1 MLLWY
6 AIFKDKPQDAS
17 CTEERMPR
25 AMVLQRFDHATALGM
40 HDGRSVIGMWLIDS
54 ATIEGDV
61 IAVYGSVP
69 EQIQARHAAYLQTK
83 DKPHR

>member
-25 AMVLQRFDHATALGM
+25 EMVLRRFEHATALGM
-40 HDGRSVIGMWLIDS
+40 HDGRAVIGMWLIDS
-54 ATIEGDV
+54 ATQEGDV
-61 IAVYGSVP
+61 IAIYGSVS
-69 EQIQARHAAYLQTK
+69 EEIRARHSDYLQARE
-83 DKPHR
+83 KPRQ